1 MRFPRL
7 AVLLPLSL
15 AAACADPP
23 AEIVTRMVYPTLPP
37 TSCARAPKPPALTA
51 SDNDWAAYKQA
62 RDAAG
67 DECRAK
73 LDAVDAVVREWPP

>member
-1 MRFPRL
+1 M
-7 AVLLPLSL
+7 
-15 AAACADPP
+15 
-23 AEIVTRMVYPTLPP
+23 LPP
-37 TSCARAPKPPALTA
+37 TFCARAPKPPALEA

-67 DECRAK
+67 DDCRAR